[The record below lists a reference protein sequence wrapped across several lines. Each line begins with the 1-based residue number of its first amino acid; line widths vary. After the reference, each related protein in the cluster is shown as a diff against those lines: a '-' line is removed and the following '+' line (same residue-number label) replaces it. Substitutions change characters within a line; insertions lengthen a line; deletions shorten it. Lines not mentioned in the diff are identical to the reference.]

1 MRWQLEIDDERSEF
15 GGAADLEDLLTS
27 PKVQAAVSVVLQRV
41 LVRPPARWEKVIYP
55 LLGLVVPQDEPRGTI
70 QIFLSGDYAQMVFL
84 KDDADDG
91 FVALPSRTVAAGEVE
106 FATVASEKFRE
117 PADQCIP
124 RRDAFAALLE
134 FFKSGKRPSG
144 VKWARVRAKHEKA

>member
-1 MRWQLEIDDERSEF
+1 MPWRLEIDDERSEF

-27 PKVQAAVSVVLQRV
+27 PKVRSAVSVVLKRV
-41 LVRPPARWEKVIYP
+41 LVKPPVRWEKVVYP

-84 KDDADDG
+84 KDDADIG
-91 FVALPSRTVAAGEVE
+91 FVALPSGKIAAGEVE
-106 FATVASEKFRE
+106 FSTVTGEKFCE

-124 RRDAFAALLE
+124 RSDAFAAILE

-144 VKWARVRAKHEKA
+144 LKWTRVGAKHEKG